1 MTARGEVLKGGGAA
15 QHLQLSLILW
25 NAKSRS
31 SPEAVATPTTGAVF
45 SSAMYSSAREV
56 GGCRRCR
63 VMVERDAS

>member
-31 SPEAVATPTTGAVF
+31 SPEAAATPTTGAVF
-45 SSAMYSSAREV
+45 SSAMYPAR
-56 GGCRRCR
+56 GK
-63 VMVERDAS
+63 